1 MLFWISGSGITF
13 WSYSRDADLVWN
25 CHCNCSITSKKWF
38 TFWTPW
44 KSSRFACS
52 AMTTAN
58 ISWVNFRFR
67 FWKKYTN
74 SSLTNF
80 FLYFFSKFKHLLG
93 DFPFP
98 VLKKYPK
105 QRFDNFFDFFYKFKH
120 LLDKFLFSVLKKY
133 PNSNLTIFLFINS
146 NISWVN
152 FRFRFWKNI
161 PNSSLMV
168 FLIFLNKFKHLLGK
182 FPFPGLKKYANS
194 NLTNFSVYL

>member
-25 CHCNCSITSKKWF
+25 CHCNCSITSRKWF
-38 TFWTPW
+38 TFWIPW

-74 SSLTNF
+74 SGLTIFLIF
-80 FLYFFSKFKHLLG
+80 FI
-93 DFPFP
+93 
-98 VLKKYPK
+98 
-105 QRFDNFFDFFYKFKH
+105 
-120 LLDKFLFSVLKKY
+120 
-133 PNSNLTIFLFINS
+133 NSNISWINFSFRFWKNIPTVIWRFFLFINS

-182 FPFPGLKKYANS
+182 FPFLGLKKYANS